1 MAIALAHVLN
11 TIGKGAGTLQAG
23 VYGLTGSAVFLFAAF
38 YPVLSG
44 IPVSTSYMKYFL
56 RWIPS
61 AWPF

>member
-1 MAIALAHVLN
+1 RYKLA
-11 TIGKGAGTLQAG
+11 

-44 IPVSTSYMKYFL
+44 IPVSTSYTTYFL